1 MDEYGNRVKDES
13 FYLNY
18 IVDFTE
24 RDFADRLV
32 MEINEDIQ
40 TGSITHISLE
50 DMRRVAA
57 LRGTGEMDLFMELY
71 QKKYVLDL
79 DRTLDPTKV
88 MDLFTEYPEFN
99 NVTGKVKDR
108 NKGTK
113 DVLKIRKARYEELK
127 ELWAQLNR
135 KYIVFYQNDIDQQ
148 IRAALPG
155 ILINDVFIHQ
165 SIQSLRQQV
174 TTADGQVV
182 TMQQAGQQYILAGK
196 EMHYNEFLKRACR
209 QTSIPMTMLHSAI
222 CEYARTHP
230 MDGYINESSLSA
242 FIAKFNGWKIK
253 NLQNLVKY
261 RQANYSSKSTA
272 FTYADGSLKEE
283 VLQWTIGKNVLNAE
297 PSKKYLYD
305 KVVYDSPLEK
315 ENIMNE
321 VDHVIVYGKIPQ
333 KSICIPNITND
344 LYSPDFIY
352 VVQRADGKKEHE

>member
-1 MDEYGNRVKDES
+1 MSFLEVGRGLRLPVDEYGNRVKDES

-113 DVLKIRKARYEELK
+113 DVVKIRKARYEELK

-155 ILINDVFIHQ
+155 PAEGKPYAVAGIH
-165 SIQSLRQQV
+165 SV
-174 TTADGQVV
+174 GTAC
-182 TMQQAGQQYILAGK
+182 T
-196 EMHYNEFLKRACR
+196 
-209 QTSIPMTMLHSAI
+209 
-222 CEYARTHP
+222 
-230 MDGYINESSLSA
+230 
-242 FIAKFNGWKIK
+242 
-253 NLQNLVKY
+253 
-261 RQANYSSKSTA
+261 
-272 FTYADGSLKEE
+272 
-283 VLQWTIGKNVLNAE
+283 VLCGGI
-297 PSKKYLYD
+297 
-305 KVVYDSPLEK
+305 
-315 ENIMNE
+315 
-321 VDHVIVYGKIPQ
+321 
-333 KSICIPNITND
+333 
-344 LYSPDFIY
+344 
-352 VVQRADGKKEHE
+352 

>member
-113 DVLKIRKARYEELK
+113 DVVKIRKARYEELK

-135 KYIVFYQNDIDQQ
+135 KYIVFYQNDIDQHY
-148 IRAALPG
+148 P
-155 ILINDVFIHQ
+155 VF
-165 SIQSLRQQV
+165 
-174 TTADGQVV
+174 
-182 TMQQAGQQYILAGK
+182 
-196 EMHYNEFLKRACR
+196 
-209 QTSIPMTMLHSAI
+209 
-222 CEYARTHP
+222 
-230 MDGYINESSLSA
+230 
-242 FIAKFNGWKIK
+242 
-253 NLQNLVKY
+253 
-261 RQANYSSKSTA
+261 
-272 FTYADGSLKEE
+272 
-283 VLQWTIGKNVLNAE
+283 
-297 PSKKYLYD
+297 
-305 KVVYDSPLEK
+305 
-315 ENIMNE
+315 
-321 VDHVIVYGKIPQ
+321 
-333 KSICIPNITND
+333 
-344 LYSPDFIY
+344 
-352 VVQRADGKKEHE
+352 